1 MAYQYIRNM
10 TKHMLTPLRS
20 KRDPAHLVLN
30 AIPDAVQAAL
40 FPDQAIPAG
49 RCMHLVKNTVSGV
62 LPNARLGCTG
72 NAKIPVWIYRASDS
86 YSAGFKGPDPSAA
99 NGPGW
104 ATGVRGAIL
113 MYVGLDGFELSTTEF
128 DDSLTYNVGDYL
140 RAPEANPAANPMA
153 TEVQDVAGVV
163 TKALAVYGSTT
174 IVGQV
179 SPGYVGDSPRGV
191 VGMDPFGNKVLTF
204 YTRYIPP
211 VAAIVSG
218 TPTNATAGL

>member
-1 MAYQYIRNM
+1 
-10 TKHMLTPLRS
+10 
-20 KRDPAHLVLN
+20 
-30 AIPDAVQAAL
+30 
-40 FPDQAIPAG
+40 
-49 RCMHLVKNTVSGV
+49 
-62 LPNARLGCTG
+62 
-72 NAKIPVWIYRASDS
+72 
-86 YSAGFKGPDPSAA
+86 
-99 NGPGW
+99 
-104 ATGVRGAIL
+104 
-113 MYVGLDGFELSTTEF
+113 MYVGLDGFELSTTEY
-128 DDSLTYNVGDYL
+128 DDAQSYVVGDYL
-140 RAPEANPAANPMA
+140 RAPEADPGADPMA